1 MIEQVQMH
9 GKEAIMEHNFTFTT
23 PTAAD
28 IAYILKRNQDNERF
42 LRELLVQ
49 AQAFEKLLCSSTK

>member
-1 MIEQVQMH
+1 
-9 GKEAIMEHNFTFTT
+9 MEHKFTFTT

-28 IAYILKRNQDNERF
+28 IARILVRNQENERF

-49 AQAFEKLLCSSTK
+49 AQAFEKLLCPPSK